1 VVEVLALS
9 NWVRLSGSSEGAES
23 MVAGLVP
30 WVRKLRFMKT
40 GLHLGMRAGNNR
52 VTKEKLSRP
61 MIP

>member
-1 VVEVLALS
+1 
-9 NWVRLSGSSEGAES
+9 